1 MQNLQIMIVED
12 EYRIRMG
19 LERFISNQPQYSVI
33 GTFANGQEALDEW
46 RLGKK
51 AEVILTDIK
60 MPIMDG
66 LTLITEL
73 KEEGYTGEFLVLSG
87 FDDFQYVQQALR
99 NQVADYL
106 LKPVDR
112 QQLRD
117 RLQQLYEKKQEIEIV
132 REQQSQK
139 QEQLQLLRALSSENS
154 LADTQWT
161 EIFPS
166 GTYYTCRLQIQ
177 NFHQQKAKRDPVR
190 FHQEL
195 SAVVRIF
202 DTELSKQWSDSSF
215 WWWWDQEQSFS
226 LLVHT
231 EEKNSSIL
239 IDRIAET
246 LSHRTFFKLT
256 ASPGQILSELELL
269 PAAMEAEYMELK
281 LQPVSIESQYTEAIS
296 VNTQNILHKLRF
308 AFKQFVFEDMDAALY
323 RLKEELAPAEHLD
336 SVMALL
342 QSSGI
347 EMLHDVSKRLPVND
361 VHRMLQRLGRNT
373 SQTLTATELLQ
384 GFENWTKDLADMCI
398 RLDQHSDRTAV
409 ERAKAFIHQ
418 HVQEAITIEQ
428 VAAHV
433 YMNSTYF
440 CAYFKKHTKETVL
453 QYVTK
458 QRLELAKRQLEDTD
472 DKVTIIADSVGYHD
486 HKYFSKLF
494 KKHTG
499 FAPSEYRRLRR

>member
-117 RLQQLYEKKQEIEIV
+117 RLQQLYEKKQEIENV

-256 ASPGQILSELELL
+256 ASPGQILYELELL

-281 LQPVSIESQYTEAIS
+281 LQPVSVESQYTEAIS
-296 VNTQNILHKLRF
+296 VNTQNILHTLRF

-323 RLKEELAPAEHLD
+323 RLKEELAPAEQLD

-373 SQTLTATELLQ
+373 SQTLTASELLQ

-409 ERAKAFIHQ
+409 ERAKAFIHH

-433 YMNSTYF
+433 YMNPTYF

>member
-19 LERFISNQPQYSVI
+19 LERFINDQPQCTII
-33 GTFANGQEALDEW
+33 GTYANGQEALDGW
-46 RLGKK
+46 KHGKA

-73 KEEGYTGEFLVLSG
+73 KEAGYTGDFLVLSG

-106 LKPVDR
+106 LKPIDR
-112 QQLRD
+112 KQLQD
-117 RLQQLYEKKQEIEIV
+117 RLQLLYVKKQEMEQELE
-132 REQQSQK
+132 RESQK
-139 QEQLQLLRALSSENS
+139 QEQLQLLRALSDESS

-166 GTYYTCRLQIQ
+166 GTYYTCRLQLQ
-177 NFHQQKAKRDPVR
+177 NFHQQKVKRDPVR

-195 SAVVRIF
+195 SAFVRILNA
-202 DTELSKQWSDSSF
+202 ELSNQWSAPSF
-215 WWWWDQEQSFS
+215 WWWWDQEQSFG

-231 EEKNSSIL
+231 AEGNTSKI
-239 IDRIAET
+239 IDHLVRT
-246 LSHRTFFKLT
+246 LSHRSFFNVT
-256 ASPGQILSELELL
+256 ASPGHILHELELL
-269 PAAMEAEYMELK
+269 PAAMEAEQMEIK
-281 LQPVSIESQYTEAIS
+281 LQPVSAEVPYTETIN
-296 VNTQNILHKLRF
+296 VNIQNILHTLRF
-308 AFKQFVFEDMDAALY
+308 AFKQFVFDDLDTAL
-323 RLKEELAPAEHLD
+323 RQLKEGLSAAESLE
-336 SVMALL
+336 SVIAIL
-342 QSSGI
+342 QSAGI

-361 VHRMLQRLGRNT
+361 VNRMLQKLGRNT
-373 SQTLTATELLQ
+373 NQALSAPEVLQ
-384 GFENWTKDLADMCI
+384 GFENWTRDLAGMCTK
-398 RLDQHSDRTAV
+398 LDKHSDRAAV
-409 ERAKAFIHQ
+409 EQAKAFIHQ

-433 YMNSTYF
+433 YMNPTYF

-458 QRLELAKRQLEDTD
+458 QRLELAKRRLEDTD
-472 DKVTIIADSVGYHD
+472 DKVTTIADSVGYHD

>member
-161 EIFPS
+161 EIF
-166 GTYYTCRLQIQ
+166 
-177 NFHQQKAKRDPVR
+177 
-190 FHQEL
+190 
-195 SAVVRIF
+195 
-202 DTELSKQWSDSSF
+202 
-215 WWWWDQEQSFS
+215 
-226 LLVHT
+226 
-231 EEKNSSIL
+231 
-239 IDRIAET
+239 
-246 LSHRTFFKLT
+246 
-256 ASPGQILSELELL
+256 
-269 PAAMEAEYMELK
+269 
-281 LQPVSIESQYTEAIS
+281 
-296 VNTQNILHKLRF
+296 
-308 AFKQFVFEDMDAALY
+308 
-323 RLKEELAPAEHLD
+323 
-336 SVMALL
+336 
-342 QSSGI
+342 
-347 EMLHDVSKRLPVND
+347 
-361 VHRMLQRLGRNT
+361 
-373 SQTLTATELLQ
+373 
-384 GFENWTKDLADMCI
+384 
-398 RLDQHSDRTAV
+398 
-409 ERAKAFIHQ
+409 
-418 HVQEAITIEQ
+418 
-428 VAAHV
+428 
-433 YMNSTYF
+433 
-440 CAYFKKHTKETVL
+440 
-453 QYVTK
+453 
-458 QRLELAKRQLEDTD
+458 
-472 DKVTIIADSVGYHD
+472 
-486 HKYFSKLF
+486 
-494 KKHTG
+494 
-499 FAPSEYRRLRR
+499 

>member
-19 LERFISNQPQYSVI
+19 LERFISNQPQYAVI

-112 QQLRD
+112 QQLQD
-117 RLQQLYEKKQEIEIV
+117 RLQQLYEKKQEIENV
-132 REQQSQK
+132 RKQQSQK
-139 QEQLQLLRALSSENS
+139 QEQLLLLRALSSENS

-177 NFHQQKAKRDPVR
+177 NFHHQKAKRDPVR

-202 DTELSKQWSDSSF
+202 DTELSNQWSDSSF
-215 WWWWDQEQSFS
+215 WWWWDQEQSFG

-231 EEKNSSIL
+231 EEKNSPL
-239 IDRIAET
+239 FIDRIAET

-256 ASPGQILSELELL
+256 ASSGQILYELELL
-269 PAAMEAEYMELK
+269 PAAMEAEHMELK
-281 LQPVSIESQYTEAIS
+281 LQPVSVESQYTEALS
-296 VNTQNILHKLRF
+296 VNTQNILHSLRF
-308 AFKQFVFEDMDAALY
+308 AFKQFVFDDMDTALN
-323 RLKEELAPAEHLD
+323 RLKEELATAEQLD

-373 SQTLTATELLQ
+373 SQTLTASELLQ
-384 GFENWTKDLADMCI
+384 GFDNWTKDLADMCI

-433 YMNSTYF
+433 YMNPTYF

-458 QRLELAKRQLEDTD
+458 QRLELAKRKLEDTD

>member
-19 LERFISNQPQYSVI
+19 LERFISNQPQYAVI
-33 GTFANGQEALDEW
+33 GTFANGQEALNEW

-112 QQLRD
+112 QQLQD
-117 RLQQLYEKKQEIEIV
+117 RLQQLYEKKQEIENV
-132 REQQSQK
+132 RKQQSQK
-139 QEQLQLLRALSSENS
+139 QEQLLLLRALSSENS

-202 DTELSKQWSDSSF
+202 DTELSNQWSDSSF
-215 WWWWDQEQSFS
+215 WWWDQEQSFG

-231 EEKNSSIL
+231 EEKNSPIL

-256 ASPGQILSELELL
+256 ASPGQILYELELL
-269 PAAMEAEYMELK
+269 PAAMEAEHMELK
-281 LQPVSIESQYTEAIS
+281 LQPVSVESQYIEASS
-296 VNTQNILHKLRF
+296 VNTQNILHLLRF
-308 AFKQFVFEDMDAALY
+308 AFKQFVFDDMDTALN
-323 RLKEELAPAEHLD
+323 RLKEELATAEQLD

-361 VHRMLQRLGRNT
+361 IHRMLQRLGRNT
-373 SQTLTATELLQ
+373 SQTLTASELLQ

-433 YMNSTYF
+433 YMNPTYF

-458 QRLELAKRQLEDTD
+458 QRLELAKRKLEDTD

>member
-1 MQNLQIMIVED
+1 MRNLQIMIVED

-19 LERFISNQPQYSVI
+19 LERFISNQPQCAVI

-51 AEVILTDIK
+51 AEVVLTDIK

-73 KEEGYTGEFLVLSG
+73 KEAGYTGEFLVLSG

-99 NQVADYL
+99 NQVTDYL
-106 LKPVDR
+106 LKPIDR
-112 QQLRD
+112 QQLQD
-117 RLQQLYEKKQEIEIV
+117 RLQQLCEKKQEIENV
-132 REQQSQK
+132 RERESQK

-154 LADTQWT
+154 LADTQWR

-166 GTYYTCRLQIQ
+166 GTYYTCRLQLQ

-202 DTELSKQWSDSSF
+202 NAELSNQWSDSSF
-215 WWWWDQEQSFS
+215 WWWWDQEQSFG

-231 EEKNSSIL
+231 EEENPSIF
-239 IDRIAET
+239 IDHIAGT

-256 ASPGQILSELELL
+256 ASLGQILHELELL
-269 PAAMEAEYMELK
+269 PAAMEAEQMEIK
-281 LQPVSIESQYTEAIS
+281 LQPASAESQYTEVINAD
-296 VNTQNILHKLRF
+296 TQDILHTLRF
-308 AFKQFVFEDMDAALY
+308 SFKQFVFDNVDAALY
-323 RLKEELAPAEHLD
+323 KLKDELAAEQLD
-336 SVMALL
+336 SVIALV
-342 QSSGI
+342 QSTGI
-347 EMLHDVSKRLPVND
+347 EMLYDVSKRLPVND
-361 VHRMLQRLGRNT
+361 VNRMLQKLGRYT
-373 SQTLTATELLQ
+373 SQTIPAFELLQ

-409 ERAKAFIHQ
+409 ERAKAFIHH

-433 YMNSTYF
+433 YMNPTYF
-440 CAYFKKHTKETVL
+440 CAYFKKHTRETVL

-458 QRLELAKRQLEDTD
+458 QRLELAKRKLEDTD
-472 DKVTIIADSVGYHD
+472 DKVTIISDSVGYHD

>member
-19 LERFISNQPQYSVI
+19 LERFISNQPQYAVI

-112 QQLRD
+112 QQLQD
-117 RLQQLYEKKQEIEIV
+117 RLQQLYEKKQEIENV
-132 REQQSQK
+132 RKQQSQK
-139 QEQLQLLRALSSENS
+139 QEQLLLLRALSSENS

-177 NFHQQKAKRDPVR
+177 NFHQQKAKRVPVR

-202 DTELSKQWSDSSF
+202 DTELSNQWSDSSF
-215 WWWWDQEQSFS
+215 WWWWDQEQSFG

-231 EEKNSSIL
+231 EEKNSPIL
-239 IDRIAET
+239 INRIAET

-256 ASPGQILSELELL
+256 ASPGQILYELELL
-269 PAAMEAEYMELK
+269 PAAMEAEHMELK
-281 LQPVSIESQYTEAIS
+281 LQPVSVESQYIEASS
-296 VNTQNILHKLRF
+296 VNTQNILHSLRLV
-308 AFKQFVFEDMDAALY
+308 FKQFVFDDMDTALN
-323 RLKEELAPAEHLD
+323 RLKEELATAEQLD

-373 SQTLTATELLQ
+373 SQTLTASELLQ
-384 GFENWTKDLADMCI
+384 GFENWTKDSGQICA
-398 RLDQHSDRTAV
+398 SDWTN
-409 ERAKAFIHQ
+409 IQ
-418 HVQEAITIEQ
+418 IEQ
-428 VAAHV
+428 WW
-433 YMNSTYF
+433 SGR
-440 CAYFKKHTKETVL
+440 KHS
-453 QYVTK
+453 YISMC
-458 QRLELAKRQLEDTD
+458 RKR
-472 DKVTIIADSVGYHD
+472 
-486 HKYFSKLF
+486 
-494 KKHTG
+494 
-499 FAPSEYRRLRR
+499 